1 MHAQKDSY
9 HSRHTDLVM
18 TSHSHVFNAAHLS
31 SCNVIDV
38 HVAVVGADVEPRTE
52 ELQVRPLPQALHKH
66 TTTLFCDWVYMGGS
80 MLINYVHSGVSW
92 ITK

>member
-1 MHAQKDSY
+1 MRKKTRTTAY
-9 HSRHTDLVM
+9 TDLVM
-18 TSHSHVFNAAHLS
+18 TPHSHVFNAAHLS

-38 HVAVVGADVEPRTE
+38 HVAVVGADVDPRTE

-66 TTTLFCDWVYMGGS
+66 TTTLFCDWVYMG
-80 MLINYVHSGVSW
+80 LKHVHSGVSW